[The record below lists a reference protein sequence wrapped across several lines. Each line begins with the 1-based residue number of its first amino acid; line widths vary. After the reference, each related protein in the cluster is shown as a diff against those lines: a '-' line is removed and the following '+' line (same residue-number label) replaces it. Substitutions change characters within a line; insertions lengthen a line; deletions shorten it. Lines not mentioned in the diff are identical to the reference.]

1 MFGFMRNRTDHQG
14 WIETLEPIL
23 PIAVVSAAMPSYCRK
38 VVFLG
43 ALSARLRSALGARDR
58 IVQAAKDC
66 VTLRRQQM
74 ANNEELRQDMLGK
87 LFDIYTEKGEKEDF
101 TLIDVEN
108 ESFGAM

>member
-38 VVFLG
+38 VVLLG